1 MTKKR
6 MYEGGCLCGA
16 VHYRATED
24 PLWVMHCHC
33 GMCRKMSGAAFFT
46 SVGFAPETF
55 AWTKGAPTLYRSS
68 AKATR
73 GFCSRCG
80 SVLTWEKP
88 GVFSVS
94 LGSLDRPEVMRPQ
107 SHNWVTTR
115 LPWPPLHDGL
125 AQYPEINTI
134 GLPTIPRRFSPEND
148 LRQLVRPTIAVR
160 GAQFITAIG
169 GLRCVSPMNGTTIP
183 GIGVGRTATR
193 IGSLLTMV

>member
-1 MTKKR
+1 MMTKKR

-115 LPWPPLHDGL
+115 LPWLPLHDGL
-125 AQYPEINTI
+125 AQYPEINTDW
-134 GLPTIPRRFSPEND
+134 SPD
-148 LRQLVRPTIAVR
+148 DPPPVQP
-160 GAQFITAIG
+160 
-169 GLRCVSPMNGTTIP
+169 
-183 GIGVGRTATR
+183 
-193 IGSLLTMV
+193 